1 MSWISKWWPRRPEKQ
16 TPSILQ
22 RALDNQK
29 QRKKEEAERPVYK
42 DMPYVSNKD
51 ILFARYNLTQEG
63 YDVSRPQPV
72 YLSTVAPPDAE
83 KLKELLKE
91 WHKQPMLFTPA
102 TPVYDWDAIESDYM
116 KANMEM
122 AIKRGSGFLAYET
135 VEWFKLRIT
144 GKK

>member
-1 MSWISKWWPRRPEKQ
+1 MSWISKWIWRKSRPDKQ
-16 TPSILQ
+16 LPSILQ
-22 RALDNQK
+22 SALDNQK
-29 QRKKEEAERPVYK
+29 QRKDDESKR
-42 DMPYVSNKD
+42 
-51 ILFARYNLTQEG
+51 
-63 YDVSRPQPV
+63 PV

-102 TPVYDWDAIESDYM
+102 TPVYDWPAIESDYM

-135 VEWFKLRIT
+135 VEWFKKRI
-144 GKK
+144 K

>member
-1 MSWISKWWPRRPEKQ
+1 MSWISKWVGRR
-16 TPSILQ
+16 
-22 RALDNQK
+22 
-29 QRKKEEAERPVYK
+29 
-42 DMPYVSNKD
+42 
-51 ILFARYNLTQEG
+51 
-63 YDVSRPQPV
+63 SRPDKQYNPQPI
-72 YLSTVAPPDAE
+72 YLSRAAPPDDE

-91 WHKQPMLFTPA
+91 WQTQPMLFMPA

-144 GKK
+144 NQCGKI

>member
-1 MSWISKWWPRRPEKQ
+1 M
-16 TPSILQ
+16 
-22 RALDNQK
+22 RAIGM
-29 QRKKEEAERPVYK
+29 QRKAQEATVNNPQPVYK

-51 ILFARYNLTQEG
+51 ILFARYNLTQER
-63 YDVSRPQPV
+63 DAVSNPQPV

-91 WHKQPMLFTPA
+91 WHKQPMLSTPA

-144 GKK
+144 GKI